1 MTDRRDG
8 MGAGGK
14 VEPGGTGGPGGAAGT
29 VGAVST
35 GRPLIGG
42 HPGMQAI
49 ERSIE
54 QLSRLD
60 TSVLIAGESGTG
72 KELVARAI
80 HERGPRAAEPFVG
93 VNCGAFTRS
102 LLEDQLFGHRKGA
115 FTGAL
120 DDRPG
125 VFRTAGRGTLFLD
138 EIGEMDLD
146 LQGRLLRAIQERE
159 VTPLGSNLPE
169 PWHARLIVATNRD
182 IEALVEAEKFRRD
195 LFYRINVV
203 QIRIPPLRERK
214 EDIPALCEH
223 FLDGIGERS
232 GLRKRISPE
241 ARERLLAH
249 DYPGNVRELRNAI
262 ERACA
267 LGESDVIGPPDLPP
281 QLQETA
287 AQPLSPLSQVEREH
301 VVRALRLAGGQKK
314 LAARYLQIDRNR
326 LSRLIKRHGI
336 RAEEIGGSGL
346 N

>member
-1 MTDRRDG
+1 MTERRDPIGTGAASGAG
-8 MGAGGK
+8 MGPIIGSAI
-14 VEPGGTGGPGGAAGT
+14 GTT
-29 VGAVST
+29 RRLVGS
-35 GRPLIGG
+35 
-42 HPGMQAI
+42 HPGMKAI

-54 QLSRLD
+54 QLSGLE
-60 TSVLIAGESGTG
+60 TTVLIVGESGTG

-80 HERGPRAAEPFVG
+80 HDRGPRAAEPFVG
-93 VNCGAFTRS
+93 VNCGAFARG

-120 DDRPG
+120 DDREG

-159 VTPLGSNLPE
+159 VTPLGSNQPE

-182 IEALVEAEKFRRD
+182 LDALVEAGRFRGD
-195 LFYRINVV
+195 LLYRINVV

-223 FLDGIGERS
+223 FLDGVGERS
-232 GLRKRISPE
+232 GRRKRISPE

-267 LGESDVIGPPDLPP
+267 LGESDIIGPPDLPP
-281 QLQETA
+281 QLQEA
-287 AQPLSPLSQVEREH
+287 VPQVISPLSQVEREH
-301 VVRALRLAGGQKK
+301 LLRALRLAGGQRK
-314 LAARYLQIDRNR
+314 LAAKYLQIDRNR

-336 RAEEIGGSGL
+336 TTEEIGGSGL